1 MKTLLTLL
9 IAAFCAATGYGQTIK
24 TLGYNTTN
32 GQVVY
37 SGTNILTFTTSVN
50 FASDAFGS
58 SFETGSGSNFARL
71 TPDGFQF
78 GHAGIAAATR
88 TNLGLGATNNVIFQ
102 NITANNNV
110 VISNSLTTWGYSEFN
125 DGILINF
132 GIDFGS
138 TNIAAA
144 TRTNLGLG
152 ATNDVEFES
161 AIFGYDF
168 RIASGGF
175 QHFGSGFELDAE
187 GNSITAGAGILYIA
201 GAIEISG
208 TNSSAF
214 AATTRTNFGLPL
226 AALTNDSNVKL
237 MRALSGSTNTNHP
250 FSGSVS
256 VVGTNTNT
264 LVFSNGILQEVQ

>member
-1 MKTLLTLL
+1 MKTLFTLL
-9 IAAFCAATGYGQTIK
+9 LATLCAATGYGQTIK

-88 TNLGLGATNNVIFQ
+88 TNLNLGATWLTNTNVTNFR
-102 NITANNNV
+102 TA
-110 VISNSLTTWGYSEFN
+110 I
-125 DGILINF
+125 
-132 GIDFGS
+132 
-138 TNIAAA
+138 
-144 TRTNLGLG
+144 GLG

-256 VVGTNTNT
+256 VVGTNNTNT